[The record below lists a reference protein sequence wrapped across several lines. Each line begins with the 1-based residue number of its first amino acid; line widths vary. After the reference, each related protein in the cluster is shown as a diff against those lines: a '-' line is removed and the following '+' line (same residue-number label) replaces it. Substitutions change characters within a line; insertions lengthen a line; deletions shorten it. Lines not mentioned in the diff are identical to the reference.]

1 MQVQTATASVQ
12 NPSVSNHA
20 ISGQKPACKVVK
32 QKEVKQLNRVNL
44 RTFIVRQNG
53 KFVFVAYRKIGGEK
67 RTLIGRLGVTFC
79 LKGGE
84 NKVEKDERPYLTVF
98 DVKLGQYR
106 TVSLDTVTEIRAR
119 GFIYQI
125 ID

>member
-1 MQVQTATASVQ
+1 MQVQTASTSVQ
-12 NPSVSNHA
+12 KPSVSNLA
-20 ISGQKPACKVVK
+20 ICDHKSPSKVAK

-53 KFVFVAYRKIGGEK
+53 KFVSVDYRKIGGEK
-67 RTLIGRLGVTFC
+67 RTLTGRLGVTFC

-106 TVSLDTVTEIRAR
+106 TVSLDTVTEIRAQ

-125 ID
+125 VD

>member
-1 MQVQTATASVQ
+1 MQVQTAIAAAQS
-12 NPSVSNHA
+12 PSVINPA
-20 ISGQKPACKVVK
+20 DGCQKPAYEVVK

-44 RTFIVRQNG
+44 RAFIVRQNG
-53 KFVFVAYRKIGGEK
+53 KFVSVDYRKIGGEK
-67 RTLIGRLGVTFC
+67 RTLTGRLGVTFC

-106 TVSLDTVTEIRAR
+106 TVSLDTVTEIRAQ
-119 GFIYQI
+119 GFLYQI

>member
-12 NPSVSNHA
+12 NPSVINRA
-20 ISGQKPACKVVK
+20 IGGQKPASKVVK

-53 KFVFVAYRKIGGEK
+53 KFVSVDYRKIGGEK
-67 RTLIGRLGVTFC
+67 RTLTGRLGVTFC

-106 TVSLDTVTEIRAR
+106 TVSLDTVTEIRAQ

-125 ID
+125 VD

>member
-1 MQVQTATASVQ
+1 MQVQTAIAAAQS
-12 NPSVSNHA
+12 PSVINQA
-20 ISGQKPACKVVK
+20 NGGQKPDCEVVK

-53 KFVFVAYRKIGGEK
+53 KFVSVDYRKICGEK
-67 RTLIGRLGVTFC
+67 RTLTGRLGVKFC

-98 DVKLGQYR
+98 DVKLAQYR
-106 TVSLDTVTEIRAR
+106 TVSLDTVSEIRAQ
-119 GFIYQI
+119 GKIWQI

>member
-12 NPSVSNHA
+12 NPSAIAQTVVS
-20 ISGQKPACKVVK
+20 QKPKRETAK

-53 KFVFVAYRKIGGEK
+53 KFVSVAYRKIGGEK

-84 NKVEKDERPYLTVF
+84 NKVERDERPYLTMF
-98 DVKLGQYR
+98 DVKLAQYR
-106 TVSLDTVTEIRAR
+106 TVSLDTVSEIRAQ
-119 GFIYQI
+119 GIVWQI

>member
-1 MQVQTATASVQ
+1 MQVQTASTSVQ
-12 NPSVSNHA
+12 KPSVSNLA
-20 ISGQKPACKVVK
+20 IGDHKSPSKVAK

-53 KFVFVAYRKIGGEK
+53 KFVSVDYRKIGGEK
-67 RTLIGRLGVTFC
+67 RTLTGRLGVTFC

-84 NKVEKDERPYLTVF
+84 NKVEKDERPYLTMF
-98 DVKLGQYR
+98 DVKLCQYR
-106 TVSLDTVTEIRAR
+106 TVSLDTVTEIRAQ
-119 GFIYQI
+119 GLIYQI

>member
-53 KFVFVAYRKIGGEK
+53 KFVSVDYRKICGEK
-67 RTLIGRLGVTFC
+67 RTLTGRLGVTSV
-79 LKGGE
+79 LK
-84 NKVEKDERPYLTVF
+84 V
-98 DVKLGQYR
+98 VKTKLRR
-106 TVSLDTVTEIRAR
+106 TNVRT
-119 GFIYQI
+119 
-125 ID
+125 